1 MKKETHTMT
10 QSQIA
15 EVQKFITSL
24 AYPCTR
30 DEILAQVKRKGV
42 CDEILDAVK
51 ELPDTSFMT
60 PHAVNN
66 ALKN

>member
-1 MKKETHTMT
+1 MT

-30 DEILAQVKRKGV
+30 DEILAQVRRKGV
-42 CDEILDAVK
+42 CDEILDAIK
-51 ELPDTSFMT
+51 DLPDTSFKT
-60 PHAVNN
+60 PYDVND
-66 ALKN
+66 ALKT